1 MLGPAF
7 EERGAEPFATGGF
20 SDVYEA
26 ALSGRLVAIK
36 TLKVSTTANPRELH
50 RVSGSVPKPL
60 KVVAHSGLQAPREGS
75 RWMEVAP
82 TREHPA
88 VRRRHADA
96 PASCDRL
103 GTNGKR
109 EHHGLYQSTSKP

>member
-26 ALSGRLVAIK
+26 TLSGRLVAIK
-36 TLKVSTTANPRELH
+36 TLKVSTTANPRKLH

-60 KVVAHSGLQAPREGS
+60 KVVAHTGLQAPRQGS

-82 TREHPA
+82 TRELSNYVQTWSERP
-88 VRRRHADA
+88 
-96 PASCDRL
+96 RL
-103 GTNGKR
+103 
-109 EHHGLYQSTSKP
+109 P